1 MIPSNHEF
9 LTAPR
14 RTLRGGAKPQGGFHR
29 IRYRVINGTAYHL
42 ESPYELVVQLDWAT
56 ARQTLVRVWQGDPQ
70 TGRPWAEEHHVLG
83 RIGRSTGRLKIP
95 LLVPPGDCGG
105 PGLLDHCLL
114 RLVAVEGGRV
124 LYQHPKFRLPVFQL
138 VAPRPEDVPLGYVA
152 AVAMDGKLHAQFK
165 AETTA
170 RAWIRFM
177 RGECFTHPQPEPRQ
191 A

>member
-14 RTLRGGAKPQGGFHR
+14 RTLRGGAKPQGGFYLIH
-29 IRYRVINGTAYHL
+29 YRVINGTAY
-42 ESPYELVVQLDWAT
+42 
-56 ARQTLVRVWQGDPQ
+56 
-70 TGRPWAEEHHVLG
+70 
-83 RIGRSTGRLKIP
+83 
-95 LLVPPGDCGG
+95 
-105 PGLLDHCLL
+105 
-114 RLVAVEGGRV
+114 
-124 LYQHPKFRLPVFQL
+124 QHPKFRLPRFQL
-138 VAPRPEDVPLGYVA
+138 VAPCPEDVPRGYVA